1 MGASLVMRRAGTLF
15 PAIWFEY
22 GKQKGKRVLL
32 RNLDIESSTSNLKAQ
47 TVKQGLGGL
56 WLEGPLKVALP
67 ERVEG
72 VSFDGL
78 IHKPRYFE
86 RGFGVS
92 L

>member
-47 TVKQGLGGL
+47 TVKQGLGVCG
-56 WLEGPLKVALP
+56 WKGHLKLHFLSGSKESALT
-67 ERVEG
+67 G
-72 VSFDGL
+72 
-78 IHKPRYFE
+78 
-86 RGFGVS
+86 
-92 L
+92 